1 MSKPPVRIPPEL
13 EQPRDGVVLPE
24 PLYSREEARDLWEEQ
39 QVMRAENLMT
49 KGLRDRRKLMDALQ
63 IDDVRTMDRIMRKV
77 HARWEMAGLNRD
89 HARARGEGMARLDMI
104 ERALWIKLDETVL
117 EMVAGKAVQVPAAD
131 VKEQIVILKTIA
143 DVQKQRADL
152 QGLTEKTI
160 ERLGQSGSDAA
171 ANFARKVGQHEQ
183 LAALAS
189 RALQM
194 LESQNGKDDKEKAH

>member
-13 EQPRDGVVLPE
+13 EQPRDGVVLPA
-24 PLYSREEARDLWEEQ
+24 PLYSRDEARDLWEEQ

-63 IDDVRTMDRIMRKV
+63 IDDARTMDRIMRKV